1 MQNGKILY
9 RMPFFM
15 VCRVVKYYMKDGRS
29 RGNVY
34 NKLVSIT
41 YVMEKS
47 LTKSQCFIQLLTE
60 IFLIYK
66 VANKI

>member
-47 LTKSQCFIQLLTE
+47 LTKSQCFI
-60 IFLIYK
+60 
-66 VANKI
+66 